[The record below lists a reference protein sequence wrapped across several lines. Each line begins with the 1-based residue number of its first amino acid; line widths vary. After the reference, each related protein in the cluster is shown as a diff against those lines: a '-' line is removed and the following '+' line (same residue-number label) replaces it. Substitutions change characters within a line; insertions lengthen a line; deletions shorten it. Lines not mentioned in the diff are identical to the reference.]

1 MPVHASTRF
10 TKLVVDSLARSSV
23 AKRRGPNRDA
33 RPSNQCI
40 MRKAAPPASRF
51 ASERLNEAQVVE
63 LAQAGDP
70 AMFDHLYRLHSRRV
84 YALCLRMV
92 KDTTEAEDLTQE
104 TFLLVFRKLHTFRGE
119 SAFSTWL
126 HRLTVNLVL
135 MRLRKKS
142 PPFVSL
148 EAPFDADDETT
159 LPSRLELG
167 APDLVLEGVIDRII
181 LERCIERLPAGFR
194 KVFVL
199 HDIRGYRHR
208 EIANLLGR
216 SVGASKS
223 QLHKARKRLRESLQ
237 ELLRDKAREERL
249 AATSG
254 VPAESAFIPQPN
266 G

>member
-1 MPVHASTRF
+1 MPVLASTRF

-33 RPSNQCI
+33 RPSNECI
-40 MRKAAPPASRF
+40 TRKAAPPASPV
-51 ASERLNEAQVVE
+51 ACARLNEAQAIE
-63 LAQAGDP
+63 RARAGDP
-70 AMFDHLYRLHSRRV
+70 AMFEGLYRLHSRRV

-126 HRLTVNLVL
+126 HRLTINLVL

-142 PPFVSL
+142 PPVVPI
-148 EAPFDADDETT
+148 EAPSDPDEETSR
-159 LPSRLELG
+159 PSSLELG
-167 APDLVLEGVIDRII
+167 APDLALEGAIDRIM
-181 LERCIERLPAGFR
+181 LQRCIERLPAGFR

-199 HDIRGYRHR
+199 HDIQGYRHR

-223 QLHKARKRLRESLQ
+223 QLHKARRRLRESLQ
-237 ELLRDKAREERL
+237 ELLRSKAREERL
-249 AATSG
+249 AAASA
-254 VPAESAFIPQPN
+254 VPTESAFTCET
-266 G
+266 

>member
-1 MPVHASTRF
+1 MPVRASTRF

-23 AKRRGPNRDA
+23 AKRRSPNRDA
-33 RPSNQCI
+33 RPSNECI
-40 MRKAAPPASRF
+40 MRKAASPASPL
-51 ASERLNEAQVVE
+51 ACERQNEAQAIE
-63 LAQAGDP
+63 RAQAGDP
-70 AMFDHLYRLHSRRV
+70 EVFEDLYRQHNRRV

-104 TFLLVFRKLHTFRGE
+104 AFLLVFRKLHTFRGE

-142 PPFVSL
+142 LPVVSI
-148 EAPFDADDETT
+148 EAPSDPDDETT
-159 LPSRLELG
+159 VPSSLELG
-167 APDLVLEGVIDRII
+167 APDLVLEGAIDRII
-181 LERCIERLPAGFR
+181 LQRCIAHLPVGFR

-208 EIANLLGR
+208 EIANLLGH

-223 QLHKARKRLRESLQ
+223 QLHKARRRLRESLQ
-237 ELLRDKAREERL
+237 ELLRDQAREQRL
-249 AATSG
+249 AAANS
-254 VPAESAFIPQPN
+254 VPTESVFTCET
-266 G
+266 

>member
-1 MPVHASTRF
+1 MPVLASTRS
-10 TKLVVDSLARSSV
+10 TKLVVNSLARSSV
-23 AKRRGPNRDA
+23 AKRRSPNCDA
-33 RPSNQCI
+33 RPRNECI
-40 MRKAAPPASRF
+40 MRKAALPASPF
-51 ASERLNEAQVVE
+51 ASERLNEAQASE
-63 LAQAGDP
+63 RAQAGDP
-70 AMFDHLYRLHSRRV
+70 AVFEDLYRQHSRRV

-142 PPFVSL
+142 LQVVSI
-148 EAPFDADDETT
+148 EAPSDPDDETT
-159 LPSRLELG
+159 LPSSLELG
-167 APDLVLEGVIDRII
+167 APDLVLEGAIDRII
-181 LERCIERLPAGFR
+181 LQRCIAHLPAGFR

-223 QLHKARKRLRESLQ
+223 QLHKARRRLRESLQ

-249 AATSG
+249 AAAGSVST
-254 VPAESAFIPQPN
+254 ESVFTCET
-266 G
+266 

>member
-1 MPVHASTRF
+1 MPALASTRF

-23 AKRRGPNRDA
+23 AKRRSPNRDA
-33 RPSNQCI
+33 RPSNECI
-40 MRKAAPPASRF
+40 VRKAAPPASPVAR
-51 ASERLNEAQVVE
+51 ENLNEAQTIE
-63 LAQAGDP
+63 RAQAGDP
-70 AMFDHLYRLHSRRV
+70 AMFEDLYRLHSRRV

-126 HRLTVNLVL
+126 HRLTVNIVL
-135 MRLRKKS
+135 MRLRRKS
-142 PPFVSL
+142 PPFISL
-148 EAPFDADDETT
+148 EAPLNADDETT
-159 LPSRLELG
+159 LPSGLELG
-167 APDLVLEGVIDRII
+167 TPDLVLEGTVDRIV
-181 LERCIERLPAGFR
+181 LKRCIDHLPAGFR
-194 KVFVL
+194 RVFVL

-249 AATSG
+249 AAASG
-254 VPAESAFIPQPN
+254 VSTESAFTCET
-266 G
+266 